1 MRLFPLLIAVMCL
14 FMGNIRADAVE
25 VLAPPEAAKQEGKDM
40 TVMTVTVE
48 FVVKSCY
55 LMIPDGK
62 EF

>member
-1 MRLFPLLIAVMCL
+1 MCL

>member
-1 MRLFPLLIAVMCL
+1 MCL

-40 TVMTVTVE
+40 TVTVE

>member
-40 TVMTVTVE
+40 TVTVE
-48 FVVKSCY
+48 FVMKSCY
-55 LMIPDGK
+55 LLIPDGK